1 MAELN
6 HEALNTIFLEARTRN
21 GWQDKAVPEKLLRE
35 IYDIAKMGPTT
46 ANSQPQRITF
56 VTTAGG
62 KAKLEPALGEGNR
75 AKTMKAPA
83 VAIFAYDMRFFELMP
98 KLLPHAPESR
108 FWFDYPGN
116 EAALHETALRNASL
130 QAAYF
135 MIAARAKG
143 LDCGPMSGFDQ
154 GKVNAAFF
162 PDGRFKSNFICAL
175 GYGTEENL
183 FGRSPRLTFDEACAV
198 V

>member
-1 MAELN
+1 MAELS
-6 HEALNTIFLEARTRN
+6 HDALNTIFLEARTRN
-21 GWQDKAVPEKLLRE
+21 GWQDKAVSETLLRE

-46 ANSQPQRITF
+46 ANSQPQRIVF
-56 VTTAGG
+56 VTTPEG
-62 KAKLEPALGEGNR
+62 KKRLEPALGEGNR

-83 VAIFAYDMRFFELMP
+83 IAIFAFDMRFFELQA
-98 KLLPHAPESR
+98 KVLPHNPNSR

-116 EAALHETALRNASL
+116 EAALQETIMRNASL

-154 GKVNAAFF
+154 GKLNAEFF
-162 PDGRFKSNFICAL
+162 PDGRFKSNFICSL
-175 GYGTEENL
+175 GYGTDENL
-183 FGRSPRLTFDEACAV
+183 FGRSPRLAFDEACKV